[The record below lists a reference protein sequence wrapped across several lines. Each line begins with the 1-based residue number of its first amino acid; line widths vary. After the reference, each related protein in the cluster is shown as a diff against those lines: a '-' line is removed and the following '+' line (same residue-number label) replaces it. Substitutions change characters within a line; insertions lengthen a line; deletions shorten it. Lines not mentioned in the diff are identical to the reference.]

1 MYATCATGLVV
12 FYIVP
17 DKRRIVVGEVKD
29 FSFAKNPYEMD
40 QEYKRIFVDGK
51 KPCYMTKHKRRVAW
65 VQKHLEDVKAHF
77 NLADGKWSVK
87 PVMFVSEEIVSN
99 AFYHRNEQ
107 IIVYSQISEKN
118 VKSV

>member
-1 MYATCATGLVV
+1 
-12 FYIVP
+12 
-17 DKRRIVVGEVKD
+17 
-29 FSFAKNPYEMD
+29 MD